1 MKFLIVGHTPHFKK
15 DNKLFAYGPYVKE
28 INLWINKVDE
38 VEVLAPLSLNT
49 PNSIHQQYYRDVSF
63 TEIPAIS
70 LISIQEIIRTIF
82 LAPTI
87 LFKIYGAMKRAD
99 HIHLR
104 CPGNIGLLG
113 CIVQLFF
120 PNKMKTAKYAGNW
133 EPRAK
138 QPLSYKLQKFIL
150 SNTKL
155 TKNMQVLVYGDWP
168 NQSTNVKSF
177 FTASYGEE
185 KKEEVSMR
193 KYDLPFRFLFVGSLS
208 KGKKPL
214 YVVKLIESII
224 NAGIPSE
231 LHMYGD
237 GILMNDI
244 KTYIE
249 ENKLGKTVY
258 LYGNQKAEEIEDA
271 YKKSHFLILPSK
283 SEGWPKVVAEAMWW
297 GVIPI
302 VTRISCV
309 PWMLGEGSRGIFIK
323 GKQKK
328 DISHLTKELAN
339 KNALR
344 TKSNKAEIWSR
355 KYSLEYFDREI
366 SKLISR

>member
-1 MKFLIVGHTPHFKK
+1 MKFLIVGHTPHFIKE
-15 DNKLFAYGPYVKE
+15 NKLFAYGPYVKE
-28 INLWINKVDE
+28 INLWITNVDE
-38 VEVLAPLSLNT
+38 VEVLSPLSPKNPGT
-49 PNSIHQQYYRDVSF
+49 IHQQYSRDVHF

-70 LISIQEIIRTIF
+70 LISIKEILRAVFLTPKILYKIF
-82 LAPTI
+82 
-87 LFKIYGAMKRAD
+87 KAMKRAD

-120 PNKMKTAKYAGNW
+120 PNKIKTAKYAGNW
-133 EPRAK
+133 DPNAR

-168 NQSTNVKSF
+168 DQTVNVKSF
-177 FTASYGEE
+177 FTASYGEA
-185 KKEEVSMR
+185 KKKAVPMR
-193 KYDLPFRFLFVGSLS
+193 KYDLPFRFLFVGNLS
-208 KGKKPL
+208 KGKRPL
-214 YVVKLIESII
+214 YAVKLIEGII

-237 GILMNDI
+237 GILMNDV
-244 KTYIE
+244 KTYIQ
-249 ENKLGKTVY
+249 ENNLGKTVY
-258 LYGNQKAEEIEDA
+258 LYGNQKPEEVEEA
-271 YKKSHFLILPSK
+271 YRKSHFLILPSK
-283 SEGWPKVVAEAMWW
+283 SEGWPKVVTEAMWW

-302 VTRISCV
+302 VTRISCA
-309 PWMLGEGSRGIFIK
+309 PWILAEGSRGIFIK
-323 GKQKK
+323 CKQKK
-328 DISHLTKELAN
+328 DIAHLVKELAN

-355 KYSLEYFDREI
+355 KYSLEYFEREI
-366 SKLISR
+366 NKLIS